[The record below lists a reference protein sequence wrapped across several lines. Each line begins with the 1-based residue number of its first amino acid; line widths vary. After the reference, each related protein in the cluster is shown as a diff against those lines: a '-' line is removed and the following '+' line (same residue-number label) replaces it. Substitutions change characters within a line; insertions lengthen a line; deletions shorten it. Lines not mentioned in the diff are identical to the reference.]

1 MIRMMAVRQD
11 FPKAPPLDIA
21 ATLWRDFKPSVKR
34 GASIAVAPGSRGI
47 SNYAAVVSTVI
58 AILKEAGAVP
68 FIVPAMG
75 SHGGATPEG
84 QRGLLA
90 EYGITEEKMGVPL
103 RDSMAAE
110 RLGTT
115 EEGIPVHFSAE
126 ALKADGIVL
135 VNRVKPH
142 TDFIGKVGSG
152 LLKMAA
158 IGLGKQ
164 AGAAA
169 CHAAGQK
176 FGLERVIKGV
186 AGVSLR
192 KAPFLCGVAILED
205 PYHETARL
213 AVVPAAEIEAREVEL
228 QAEARKL
235 MPRLPFDDMDLLI
248 IDRIGKNISGP
259 GMDPNVVGRP
269 VQGYTATLSDRSW
282 NPVVR
287 RILVTDLTPESHGN
301 AIGIGMADFT
311 TAKLVSKIDK
321 KSMYM
326 NALTSLSVATVK
338 IPITFDTDRDA
349 VTGAL
354 GTLALEDPSKARVIR
369 IQDTLSLG
377 VIEVSEAFAEALK
390 GRKELAPL
398 GPPAEIAFDAAGN
411 LLPIGSQR

>member
-1 MIRMMAVRQD
+1 MLKMMAVRQE
-11 FPKAPPLDIA
+11 FPKSPPLDIA
-21 ATLWRDFKPSVKR
+21 AALRRDFKPDVKR
-34 GASIAVAPGSRGI
+34 GASIAVAAGSRGI
-47 SNYAAVVSTVI
+47 SNYGAIVGAVVEV
-58 AILKEAGAVP
+58 LREAGAKP

-84 QRGLLA
+84 QRSLLA
-90 EYGITEEKMGVPL
+90 EYGITEERMRVPM
-103 RDSMAAE
+103 RDSMAVE

-115 EEGIPVHFSAE
+115 EEGIAVHFSAE
-126 ALKADGIVL
+126 ALRADGIVL

-152 LLKMAA
+152 LLKMVA

-186 AGVSLR
+186 AAISLR
-192 KAPFLCGVAILED
+192 KAPIQYGVAILED

-213 AVVPAAEIEAREVEL
+213 EVVPRDRIETREVEL
-228 QAEARKL
+228 QVEARRL
-235 MPRLPFDDMDLLI
+235 MPKLPFDDMDLLI

-269 VQGYTATLSDRSW
+269 VQGYSATLSDRSW

-287 RILVTDLTPESHGN
+287 RILVTDLTAESHGN

-311 TAKLVSKIDK
+311 TAKLVAKIDK
-321 KSMYM
+321 QAMYM

-349 VTGAL
+349 VRGAL

-377 VIEVSEAFAEALK
+377 KLQVSEAFAEAVRERQGLT
-390 GRKELAPL
+390 PL
-398 GPPAEIAFDAAGN
+398 GPPEEISFDAAGN
-411 LLPIGSQR
+411 LLPI

>member
-1 MIRMMAVRQD
+1 MLKMMAVRQN
-11 FPKAPPLDIA
+11 FPKSPPLDIA
-21 ATLWRDFKPSVKR
+21 ATLRAEFKPDVKR
-34 GASIAVAPGSRGI
+34 GASIAVAAGSRGI
-47 SNYAAVVSTVI
+47 SNYATVVGTVV
-58 AILKEAGAVP
+58 AILKDAGAKP

-103 RDSMAAE
+103 RDSMATE
-110 RLGTT
+110 RLGAT
-115 EEGIPVHFSAE
+115 EEGIAVHFSAE
-126 ALKADGIVL
+126 ALKADGIVV

-152 LLKMAA
+152 LLKMIS

-186 AGVSLR
+186 AGISLR
-192 KAPFLCGVAILED
+192 KAPVLWGVAILED
-205 PYHETARL
+205 PYHETAKL
-213 AVVPAAEIEAREVEL
+213 SVVPRSEIEAREVEL
-228 QAEARKL
+228 QLEARKL

-269 VQGYTATLSDRSW
+269 VQGYSATLSDRSW

-287 RILVTDLTPESHGN
+287 RILVTDLTAESHGN

-311 TAKLVSKIDK
+311 TARLVGKIDK
-321 KSMYM
+321 KAMY
-326 NALTSLSVATVK
+326 ALTSLSVATVK
-338 IPITFDTDRDA
+338 IPITFDTDREA
-349 VTGAL
+349 VRGAL
-354 GTLALEDPSKARVIR
+354 GTLALDDPAKAKVIR

-377 VIEVSEAFAEALK
+377 KIQLSEAFAEAVRAK
-390 GRKELAPL
+390 KELSPL
-398 GPPAEIAFDAAGN
+398 GPPEEIAFDAAGN
-411 LLPIGSQR
+411 LLPI

>member
-1 MIRMMAVRQD
+1 MLKMMAVRQN
-11 FPKAPPLDIA
+11 FPKTPPLDIA
-21 ATLWRDFKPSVKR
+21 ASLRRDFTPEVR
-34 GASIAVAPGSRGI
+34 PGASIAVAAGSRGI
-47 SNYAAVVSTVI
+47 SNYATVVGTVV
-58 AILKEAGAVP
+58 AILKDAGAKP

-84 QRGLLA
+84 QRSLLS
-90 EYGITEEKMGVPL
+90 EYGITEERMGVPL
-103 RDSMAAE
+103 RDSMGVE

-126 ALKADGIVL
+126 ALKADGIVV

-152 LLKMAA
+152 LLKMIA

-186 AGVSLR
+186 AGISLR
-192 KAPFLCGVAILED
+192 KAPILSGVAILED
-205 PYHETARL
+205 PYHETAKL
-213 AVVPAAEIEAREVEL
+213 AVVPRSEIEVREVEL
-228 QAEARKL
+228 QLEARKL

-269 VQGYTATLSDRSW
+269 VQGYSATLSDRSW

-287 RILVTDLTPESHGN
+287 RILVTDLTAESHGN

-311 TAKLVSKIDK
+311 TAKLVGKIDK
-321 KSMYM
+321 QAMYM

-349 VTGAL
+349 VRGAL
-354 GTLALEDPSKARVIR
+354 GTLALEDPSKAKVIR

-377 VIEVSEAFAEALK
+377 KIHLSEAFAEAVK
-390 GRKELAPL
+390 GRKDLSPL
-398 GPPAEIAFDAAGN
+398 GPPEEIAFDPAGN
-411 LLPIGSQR
+411 LLPI

>member
-1 MIRMMAVRQD
+1 MLKMMRVRQE
-11 FPKAPPLDIA
+11 FPKSPPLDIL
-21 ATLWRDFKPSVKR
+21 ATLRREFKPDVKR
-34 GASIAVAPGSRGI
+34 GASIAVAAGSRGI
-47 SNYAAVVSTVI
+47 SNYGAIVGAVVTL
-58 AILKEAGAVP
+58 LKEAGAKP

-84 QRGLLA
+84 QRSLLA
-90 EYGITEEKMGVPL
+90 EYGITEEKMGVPI
-103 RDSMAAE
+103 RDSMATE

-115 EEGIPVHFSAE
+115 AEGIPVNFSAE
-126 ALKADGIVL
+126 ALRADGVVV

-152 LLKMAA
+152 LLKMIA

-176 FGLERVIKGV
+176 FGLERVIKNV
-186 AGVSLR
+186 AGLSL
-192 KAPFLCGVAILED
+192 KEAPILGGVAILED

-213 AVVPAAEIEAREVEL
+213 AFVPRLEIEVREVEL
-228 QAEARKL
+228 QVEARKL
-235 MPRLPFDDMDLLI
+235 MPRLPFDEMDLLI

-269 VQGYTATLSDRSW
+269 VQGYSATLSDRSW

-287 RILVTDLTPESHGN
+287 RILVTDLTAESHGN
-301 AIGIGMADFT
+301 AIGVGMADFT
-311 TAKLVSKIDK
+311 TAKLVGKIDK
-321 KSMYM
+321 KAMYM

-349 VTGAL
+349 VEGAL
-354 GTLALEDPSKARVIR
+354 GTLALDDPSKARVIR

-377 VIEVSEAFAEALK
+377 TVQVSEAFAEAVK
-390 GRKELAPL
+390 GRKELTVL
-398 GPPAEIAFDAAGN
+398 GAPAEIAFDAAGN
-411 LLPIGSQR
+411 LLPL

>member
-1 MIRMMAVRQD
+1 MLKMMAVRQD
-11 FPKAPPLDIA
+11 FPKSPPLDIA
-21 ATLWRDFKPSVKR
+21 ATLRREFRPEVRR
-34 GASIAVAPGSRGI
+34 GASIAVAAGSRGI
-47 SNYAAVVSTVI
+47 SNYAAVVSGVI
-58 AILKEAGAVP
+58 AILKDAGAKP
-68 FIVPAMG
+68 FVVPAMG

-103 RDSMAAE
+103 RDSMATE
-110 RLGTT
+110 RIGTT

-126 ALKADGIVL
+126 ALRADGIVV

-142 TDFIGKVGSG
+142 TNFIGKVGSG
-152 LLKMAA
+152 LLKMVA

-169 CHAAGQK
+169 CHAAGQR
-176 FGLERVIKGV
+176 FGLERVIRGV
-186 AGVSLR
+186 AGLSLR
-192 KAPFLCGVAILED
+192 EAPILCGVAILEG
-205 PYHETARL
+205 PVHETARL
-213 AVVPAAEIEAREVEL
+213 AVVPRAEMEAREPEL
-228 QAEARKL
+228 QAEARRL

-259 GMDPNVVGRP
+259 GMDPNVIGRP
-269 VQGYTATLSDRSW
+269 VQGYSATLSDRSW

-287 RILVTDLTPESHGN
+287 RILVLDLTPESHGN

-311 TAKLVSKIDK
+311 TARLVGKIDK

-338 IPITFDTDRDA
+338 IPITFDTDREA
-349 VTGAL
+349 VEGAL
-354 GTLALEDPSKARVIR
+354 GTLALDDVSRAKVIR

-377 VIEVSEAFAEALK
+377 KVQVSEAFADEVK
-390 GRKELAPL
+390 KKKDLAPL
-398 GPPAEIAFDAAGN
+398 GPPEEIAFDAAGN
-411 LLPIGSQR
+411 LLPL

>member
-1 MIRMMAVRQD
+1 
-11 FPKAPPLDIA
+11 
-21 ATLWRDFKPSVKR
+21 
-34 GASIAVAPGSRGI
+34 
-47 SNYAAVVSTVI
+47 
-58 AILKEAGAVP
+58 
-68 FIVPAMG
+68 MG

-84 QRGLLA
+84 QRSLLA
-90 EYGITEEKMGVPL
+90 EYGITEEAMGVPL
-103 RDSMAAE
+103 RDSMAVE
-110 RLGTT
+110 RLGAT
-115 EEGIPVHFSAE
+115 EEGIPVHIAQE
-126 ALKADGIVL
+126 ALRADGIVV

-152 LLKMAA
+152 LLKMIA

-176 FGLERVIKGV
+176 FGLERVIKSV
-186 AGVSLR
+186 AAVSLR
-192 KAPFLCGVAILED
+192 KAPFLGGVAILED

-213 AVVPAAEIEAREVEL
+213 AFVPRLEIEAREVEL
-228 QAEARKL
+228 QVEAHKL

-311 TAKLVSKIDK
+311 TAKLVGKIDRK
-321 KSMYM
+321 AMYM

-338 IPITFDTDRDA
+338 IPITFETDREA
-349 VTGAL
+349 VQGAL
-354 GTLALEDPSKARVIR
+354 GTLALDDPSRAKVIR
-369 IQDTLSLG
+369 IKDTLSLG
-377 VIEVSEAFAEALK
+377 KVQVSEAFAEAAR
-390 GRKELAPL
+390 GRPDLTPL
-398 GPPAEIAFDAAGN
+398 GPPEELAFDPEGN
-411 LLPIGSQR
+411 LLPL

>member
-1 MIRMMAVRQD
+1 MLKMMAVRQN
-11 FPKAPPLDIA
+11 FPKTPPLDIA
-21 ATLWRDFKPSVKR
+21 ATLRSEFKPDVRR
-34 GASIAVAPGSRGI
+34 GASIAVAAGSRGI
-47 SNYAAVVSTVI
+47 SNYATVVGTVV
-58 AILKEAGAVP
+58 AILKDAGAKP

-84 QRGLLA
+84 QRSLLA
-90 EYGITEEKMGVPL
+90 DYGITEEKMGVPL
-103 RDSMAAE
+103 RDSMATE

-115 EEGIPVHFSAE
+115 EEGIAVNFSAE
-126 ALKADGIVL
+126 ALKADGIVV

-152 LLKMAA
+152 LLKMIA

-186 AGVSLR
+186 AGISLR
-192 KAPFLCGVAILED
+192 KAPILCGVAILED

-213 AVVPAAEIEAREVEL
+213 SVVPRLEIEAREVEL
-228 QAEARKL
+228 QLEARKL

-269 VQGYTATLSDRSW
+269 VQGYSATLSDRSW

-287 RILVTDLTPESHGN
+287 RILVTDLTAESHGN

-311 TAKLVSKIDK
+311 TAKLVGKIDK
-321 KSMYM
+321 KAMYM

-349 VTGAL
+349 VQGAL
-354 GTLALEDPSKARVIR
+354 GTLALEDPSKAKVIR

-377 VIEVSEAFAEALK
+377 TVQLSEAFVEAVK
-390 GRKELAPL
+390 GKRELSPL
-398 GPPAEIAFDAAGN
+398 GPPQEIAFDAAGN
-411 LLPIGSQR
+411 LLPI